1 MKKRKRRQ
9 VWRPHL
15 AAGFLLILA
24 ALVSWSSGS
33 EAQGPTPNET
43 QVFRDGL
50 AAFEAGDPQAAYD
63 IWAPAAV
70 AGEPLAQYGLGKLY
84 ETGGPGFAPD
94 LEQSVTWYE
103 RAAGQGVPAALNN
116 LARFYAEGRGVER
129 DTDQALLFWSQ
140 AARLGHPHA
149 QYNLGL
155 ALFRGEWLEQD
166 QAGAVQ
172 WFLQSAAA
180 GLPEAQFAAG
190 QIFERGIHRDIDL
203 SRAAEW
209 YRQAAD
215 QGHVAAEQSVER
227 LAPALAAQQT
237 PQAVPISPADPP
249 VSEAVAP
256 TASGPEA
263 TPRGSVSEAT
273 ETQTANAQTASTET
287 ASTETA
293 DSQTA
298 DVPPPLPPRRPEA
311 SSPNASEPADG
322 QSSAQVAERTPATAT
337 PVQTSEPSAQTGP
350 WRVWLGSAS
359 SGAEA
364 EGLASQ
370 LVAAGPALRADQIEA
385 TAAGS
390 GFRLL
395 AGRFSD
401 RAGAQTLCES
411 LRRQTPTVFCVP
423 VEN

>member
-1 MKKRKRRQ
+1 MKRRSERQ
-9 VWRPHL
+9 AWRLRL
-15 AAGFLLILA
+15 AAVFLALFAGLA
-24 ALVSWSSGS
+24 AWSSGS
-33 EAQGPTPNET
+33 AAQNPNPNET

-63 IWAPAAV
+63 VWAPAAV

-84 ETGGPGFAPD
+84 ETGGPGFEPD

-129 DTDQALLFWSQ
+129 DTDQAVLLWSQ

-155 ALFRGEWLEQD
+155 ALFRGEWIAQD

-190 QIFERGIHRDIDL
+190 QIFERGIHRDVDL
-203 SRAAEW
+203 PRAVDW
-209 YRQAAD
+209 YIRAAD
-215 QGHVAAEQSVER
+215 QGHVAARQSAER
-227 LAPALAAQQT
+227 LAPTLAAQQP
-237 PQAVPISPADPP
+237 PQADPVPSANPPAASSGAPSPGAPESASRRPEPPTAESPTAEPRTADPR
-249 VSEAVAP
+249 
-256 TASGPEA
+256 TAA
-263 TPRGSVSEAT
+263 A
-273 ETQTANAQTASTET
+273 
-287 ASTETA
+287 
-293 DSQTA
+293 
-298 DVPPPLPPRRPEA
+298 PPPIPPRRPEA
-311 SSPNASEPADG
+311 ASPNPADG
-322 QSSAQVAERTPATAT
+322 TGSPSSPDQLAARTAPAETAAQAQVPSQVQAGGQPAGA
-337 PVQTSEPSAQTGP
+337 GP

-370 LVAAGPALRADQIEA
+370 LASTGPALSAEQIEA
-385 TAAGS
+385 TSAGG

-395 AGRFSD
+395 AGRFPD
-401 RAGAQTLCES
+401 RAAAQTLCER
-411 LRRQTPTVFCVP
+411 LRAQASTVFCVP
-423 VEN
+423 IEE